1 MVRSVAH
8 ICYCQVLYPWWT
20 PSLAPTFRMMDIL
33 GPDASFHR
41 HRANTE
47 PTTQG
52 HQRGS
57 VSWVSL
63 YCPPPDH
70 TGWRPWLPLWPLPSL
85 DQPLSPLASTVS
97 DLKMFTP
104 TPFLVAS
111 LLMELDQVLIP
122 VADTLST
129 LLLDPHP
136 SSPSSFRPLLSTEAP
151 ALVSL
156 TGEPL
161 PHLMLRNLH
170 WDPCFYQVKTHLLS
184 VFMHLTKMGRGKGP
198 WSQSLQLRVLS
209 SAIDLLWGWGKTCLS
224 SKPQFPSSQDGWVWP
239 AELSS

>member
-1 MVRSVAH
+1 
-8 ICYCQVLYPWWT
+8 
-20 PSLAPTFRMMDIL
+20 
-33 GPDASFHR
+33 
-41 HRANTE
+41 
-47 PTTQG
+47 
-52 HQRGS
+52 
-57 VSWVSL
+57 
-63 YCPPPDH
+63 
-70 TGWRPWLPLWPLPSL
+70 
-85 DQPLSPLASTVS
+85 
-97 DLKMFTP
+97 MFTP

-111 LLMELDQVLIP
+111 LLVELDQVLIP

-136 SSPSSFRPLLSTEAP
+136 SGPSSFRPLLSTEAP

-209 SAIDLLWGWGKTCLS
+209 SAIDLL
-224 SKPQFPSSQDGWVWP
+224 
-239 AELSS
+239 